1 MNSYLLKGGRV
12 IDPANGVDG
21 INDVLVING
30 KIIAVGK
37 NIKYDP
43 TCKYATENAIK
54 IDCSNKL
61 VLPGLIDTHG
71 HVFQYVTGRFGLNAD
86 MVGVQSGVTTVID
99 QGGSSCITLPAF
111 RKYIIEPSKT
121 RILSFISAYL
131 VGGLEGHFYPELY
144 RPDCVDVEATLKS
157 INENRDIVC
166 GIKAH
171 AEIGGFS
178 RWGITVMQKASE
190 AGRKSHLPVYIHFG
204 QLWPLPDS
212 GGMPIAPEDVLRQ
225 VVPLMKEGDIL
236 AHPFSRHPGGFVG
249 KNGELHPLIREGLA
263 RGLKVDV
270 GHGSHFSFRIA
281 QQVIDAGVIPDTLG
295 ADMHGYNTCVPAPA
309 GTPAEHSDPDE
320 GHMFAGNSRFSL
332 ASAMTAMM
340 AIGLSLEQVIPMVTT
355 HAAKMAGMENEIG
368 TLGKGRNADISV
380 LSDRS
385 GLWRL
390 KDNEGT
396 EVMAKRLLEPVFCL
410 KQGEYFS
417 STASILPVAES
428 VA

>member
-1 MNSYLLKGGRV
+1 MKSYLLKGGRV
-12 IDPANGVDG
+12 IDPANHVDG
-21 INDVLVING
+21 INDVLVVDG
-30 KIIAVGK
+30 KIVAVGNDLK
-37 NIKYDP
+37 LDP
-43 TCKYATENAIK
+43 TCKYAVENTVIV
-54 IDCSNKL
+54 DCRNKL

-71 HVFQYVTGRFGLNAD
+71 HIFQNVTGRFGLNPD

-99 QGGSSCITLPAF
+99 QGGASCITLPAF
-111 RKYIIEPSKT
+111 RKFIVEPSKT

-144 RPDCVDVEATLKS
+144 RPSCVDVEATMKS
-157 INENRDIVC
+157 INENRDLAR

-178 RWGITVMQKASE
+178 RWGIEVMQKAAKMGNQS
-190 AGRKSHLPVYIHFG
+190 GLPVYIHFG
-204 QLWPLPDS
+204 QLWPLPDG
-212 GGMPIAPEDVLRQ
+212 GGMPVGPEEVLRQ

-249 KNGELHPLIREGLA
+249 KNGEIHPLVREGLA

-281 QQVIDAGVIPDTLG
+281 QQVIDAGIIPDTLG
-295 ADMHGYNTCVPAPA
+295 ADMHGYNTAVPAPP

-332 ASAMTAMM
+332 ASAMTSMM
-340 AIGLSLEQVIPMVTT
+340 ALGLSLEQVIPMVTT
-355 HAAKMAGMENEIG
+355 HAAKMAGLESEIG
-368 TLGKGRNADISV
+368 TLGVGRMADISV
-380 LSDRS
+380 LSDRT

-396 EVMAKRLLEPVFCL
+396 EVVAKRLLEPVFCL
-410 KQGEYFS
+410 KAGEYIT
-417 STASILPVAES
+417 STASILPVAEA